1 MSSSSDSSGPSSAG
15 ESEAASPEK
24 LARRILRKLGHAP
37 LHQTMA
43 VADHRKA
50 TEAMVRLKEMLHD
63 GVPVDAGVGIALTC
77 AGIALQ
83 RRIAIGPEHTE
94 AYAQLHTTLALLFV
108 LVVLVADAAA
118 ALPTGSDEAERAAE
132 VVATWE
138 RSPLIEQLRSAE
150 TDAASSS
157 WARVLRDP
165 GALCTTLVSAARQGG
180 ASATLAE
187 LAAQGTLFFR
197 ASSAAMAAQLLDRSG
212 PAVDGNSFLTLD
224 TVAFV
229 TQANDHMRAER
240 LSGIADCAESEAG
253 QTVRAFHF
261 EPCSPLRTTAYLPPG
276 AQSATTMSFHSPPV
290 PAQVL
295 RDLILSFKLPRGV
308 VGVRRTCLLSRDSN
322 AVATEKHPN
331 VLGVAH
337 DAAMRGAKWSW
348 EKDADQLHQMCALL
362 AGLAVQMCTNAQSV
376 RRDDMF
382 NGRVQLPFL
391 ETHPV
396 EPGVVRM
403 ALVEHSHE
411 WVVYSTN
418 VKGEPTVKLRQAGY
432 DGMVA
437 AALLFVA
444 TL

>member
-24 LARRILRKLGHAP
+24 LARRILRKLGQAP

-50 TEAMVRLKEMLHD
+50 TEAMCKLKEMLHD

-83 RRIAIGPEHTE
+83 RRIAIGPEHTG

-132 VVATWE
+132 VVATWA

-197 ASSAAMAAQLLDRSG
+197 ASSAAMAAQLLDLSG

-240 LSGIADCAESEAG
+240 L
-253 QTVRAFHF
+253 
-261 EPCSPLRTTAYLPPG
+261 
-276 AQSATTMSFHSPPV
+276 
-290 PAQVL
+290 
-295 RDLILSFKLPRGV
+295 
-308 VGVRRTCLLSRDSN
+308 
-322 AVATEKHPN
+322 
-331 VLGVAH
+331 
-337 DAAMRGAKWSW
+337 
-348 EKDADQLHQMCALL
+348 
-362 AGLAVQMCTNAQSV
+362 
-376 RRDDMF
+376 
-382 NGRVQLPFL
+382 
-391 ETHPV
+391 
-396 EPGVVRM
+396 
-403 ALVEHSHE
+403 
-411 WVVYSTN
+411 
-418 VKGEPTVKLRQAGY
+418 
-432 DGMVA
+432 
-437 AALLFVA
+437 
-444 TL
+444 